1 MTRQQ
6 GAPKPGRLKR
16 KPVRTETPSQRY
28 EKEPRSVVVVFLNI
42 ITSVFASRKNA
53 RRTISGEPA
62 GHASTSRAPEPDLE
76 ADANVGPTPDVPPT
90 EDADRL
96 SATNSE
102 VESAM
107 NHRRRR
113 AILRDACFSQEAF
126 DAFNSGDAY
135 IRAAQNGLARATD
148 QYVKDIW
155 VRKSDNYVYQ

>member
-1 MTRQQ
+1 MLLIMLPPA
-6 GAPKPGRLKR
+6 GAPG
-16 KPVRTETPSQRY
+16 
-28 EKEPRSVVVVFLNI
+28 
-42 ITSVFASRKNA
+42 
-53 RRTISGEPA
+53 
-62 GHASTSRAPEPDLE
+62 PDIEAE
-76 ADANVGPTPDVPPT
+76 ADMGRTPDTPPT

-113 AILRDACFSQEAF
+113 AVLRDACFSQEAF

-148 QYVKDIW
+148 QYVKDIR
-155 VRKSDNYVYQ
+155 VRKSDNYGYQ

>member
-1 MTRQQ
+1 MTSMV
-6 GAPKPGRLKR
+6 PG
-16 KPVRTETPSQRY
+16 
-28 EKEPRSVVVVFLNI
+28 
-42 ITSVFASRKNA
+42 RKNA
-53 RRTISGEPA
+53 RRTVSGGPA

-76 ADANVGPTPDVPPT
+76 EDANVGATPDIPPT

-113 AILRDACFSQEAF
+113 AVLRDPSFSEEAF

-148 QYVKDIW
+148 QYVKDIR
-155 VRKSDNYVYQ
+155 VRKSIIMYISSP

>member
-1 MTRQQ
+1 M
-6 GAPKPGRLKR
+6 
-16 KPVRTETPSQRY
+16 V
-28 EKEPRSVVVVFLNI
+28 PR
-42 ITSVFASRKNA
+42 RKNT
-53 RRTISGEPA
+53 RRTISGELA
-62 GHASTSRAPEPDLE
+62 GQASTSRAPEPDLE
-76 ADANVGPTPDVPPT
+76 ADANMGPTPDVPPT

-113 AILRDACFSQEAF
+113 AILRDVCFSQEAF

-148 QYVKDIW
+148 QYVKDIQ
-155 VRKSDNYVYQ
+155 VGKI